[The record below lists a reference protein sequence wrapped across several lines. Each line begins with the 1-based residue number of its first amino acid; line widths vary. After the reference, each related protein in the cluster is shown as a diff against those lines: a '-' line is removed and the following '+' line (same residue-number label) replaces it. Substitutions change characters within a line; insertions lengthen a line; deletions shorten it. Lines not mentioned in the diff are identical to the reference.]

1 MESIYTSG
9 STIFYVATGVTDV
22 IKDIGSFVKFFDE
35 VRIHRLLIHLGVIHA
50 YSGFIREDD
59 RGVFI
64 TELAK
69 GDLSAFM
76 KKTVEP
82 EETTKF
88 STIDQLI
95 NAVEFLHKCGLVH
108 SDLKLLN
115 DVELQR

>member
-22 IKDIGSFVKFFDE
+22 IKDIGSFVKFFDK
-35 VRIHRLLIHLGVIHA
+35 VRIHRLLIHLGVIH
-50 YSGFIREDD
+50 
-59 RGVFI
+59 GVFI

-69 GDLSAFM
+69 GDLSAFI

-88 STIDQLI
+88 SMIDQLI